1 LLGGV
6 VVVVVMLALTG
17 ALLRAGLN
25 RLVSCCWVLGF
36 FHCER
41 CCAEAARKRREVD
54 RIMAR
59 RTRASG
65 IGVVFPLLGF
75 FVSGGVLACFLLAA
89 LVIREQRRGGDEE
102 GKSLLFDLP
111 SKITPLLNKIYHSKP
126 LFSAQN

>member
-1 LLGGV
+1 
-6 VVVVVMLALTG
+6 
-17 ALLRAGLN
+17 
-25 RLVSCCWVLGF
+25 
-36 FHCER
+36 
-41 CCAEAARKRREVD
+41 
-54 RIMAR
+54 
-59 RTRASG
+59 
-65 IGVVFPLLGF
+65 LLGF

>member
-1 LLGGV
+1 MLGV

-36 FHCER
+36 FHFER
-41 CCAEAARKRREVD
+41 CCAEAARKRREVEK
-54 RIMAR
+54 IMAR

-65 IGVVFPLLGF
+65 IVVRWFSSVGF
-75 FVSGGVLACFLLAA
+75 FVSGGVLACLLLAA
-89 LVIREQRRGGDEE
+89 LVIREQRRGGDED

-111 SKITPLLNKIYHSKP
+111 SKITLFLNKICHSKP